1 MLVCMKLVFFC
12 VAAKSYTNFLFT
24 PQIEGLLD
32 DEDFKAPVTRAEF
45 EELCTDLFDRISKP
59 VKDALKASEVTWVR
73 VMCSLFSIGPMLD
86 L

>member
-1 MLVCMKLVFFC
+1 MKLVFFC
-12 VAAKSYTNFLFT
+12 VTAKSYTNFLFT

-59 VKDALKASEVTWVR
+59 VKDALKASEVTWV
-73 VMCSLFSIGPMLD
+73 CIIYSWFSIGPVLD

>member
-1 MLVCMKLVFFC
+1 MWRTR
-12 VAAKSYTNFLFT
+12 SYTNFLFT
-24 PQIEGLLD
+24 SQIEGLLD

-73 VMCSLFSIGPMLD
+73 VLYS
-86 L
+86 